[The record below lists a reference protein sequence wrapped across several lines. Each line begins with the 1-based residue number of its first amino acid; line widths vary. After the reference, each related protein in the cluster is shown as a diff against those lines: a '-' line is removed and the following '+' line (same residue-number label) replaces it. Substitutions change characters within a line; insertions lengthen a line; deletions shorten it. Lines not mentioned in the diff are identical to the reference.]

1 MTKLVKVEGYD
12 DLLKDPETG
21 VVVNVNKSAYD
32 QHMAKKRLQT
42 QVQKQIDSQANEIQ
56 EIKSQLGDIK
66 NLLTQLLN
74 K

>member
-12 DLLKDPETG
+12 DLLKDPVTG
-21 VVVNVNKSAYD
+21 VVVNVNKTAYE
-32 QHMAKKRLQT
+32 QHMAKLKQQQR
-42 QVQKQIDSQANEIQ
+42 VQKQLINHATEIQ

-66 NLLTQLLN
+66 DLLTQLLN